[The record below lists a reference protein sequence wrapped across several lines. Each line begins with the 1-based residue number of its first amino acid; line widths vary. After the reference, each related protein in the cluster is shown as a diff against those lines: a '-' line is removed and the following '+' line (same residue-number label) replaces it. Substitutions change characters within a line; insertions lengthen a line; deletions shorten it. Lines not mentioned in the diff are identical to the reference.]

1 MFLDLANAKIER
13 EFVHRFLLDVQNT
26 LNIQNSSLRSARR
39 YVQDWHVMGQQK
51 KTQVLTQML
60 SYIRS
65 KAKQIEI
72 YDDVANIYRKYS

>member
-1 MFLDLANAKIER
+1 M
-13 EFVHRFLLDVQNT
+13 HRFLLDVQNT

-51 KTQVLTQML
+51 KNQVLTQML